1 MASYTEHY
9 QLHQWVPEDDFLRTD
24 FNQDF
29 ARIDAGI
36 AAALAAAESKAQVV
50 TGSYNGNGAATRAI
64 TLGFQPAA
72 VLVEAENGRRNPGD
86 DYIYGGLALPGAPVM
101 GSGSTA
107 VDILETAFRVRSG
120 GNSFTNFSGQWY
132 SCIAF
137 R

>member
-24 FNQDF
+24 FNEN
-29 ARIDAGI
+29 AGV
-36 AAALAAAESKAQVV
+36 AAALSTAEGKSQVV
-50 TGSYNGNGAATRAI
+50 TGTYRGDSAATRTI
-64 TLGFQPAA
+64 SLGFQPAA

-107 VDILETAFRVRSG
+107 VDILETGFRVRSG